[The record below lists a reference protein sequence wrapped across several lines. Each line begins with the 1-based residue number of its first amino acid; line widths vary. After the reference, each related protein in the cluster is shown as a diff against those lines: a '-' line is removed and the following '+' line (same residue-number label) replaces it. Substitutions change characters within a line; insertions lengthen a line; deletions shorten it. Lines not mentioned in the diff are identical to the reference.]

1 VALGDPV
8 PLVVAGEI
16 NRITPK
22 LVSAGREKA
31 PWVTLWGWKFDVRV
45 QGDYFNQ
52 EELPVSGRD
61 EKARPT

>member
-1 VALGDPV
+1 MTLGDPV

-31 PWVTLWGWKFDVRV
+31 PWVTLWGWKFDV
-45 QGDYFNQ
+45 
-52 EELPVSGRD
+52 
-61 EKARPT
+61 